1 MVAANREPASSL
13 SRSAILD
20 EIRKAGQ
27 ISRVEIAE
35 RTGQSRSLVTNITA
49 DLIREGLIIEKETIV
64 SKSRG
69 RRRVLL
75 GLNPDAVYVA
85 GVKVSALQVSFAVT
99 DFQAGVKSSLVVP
112 VRTGERPVEFL
123 ADVIEEGLRHC
134 AKAARLNMSAI
145 SGIGIGI
152 PGFIDSA
159 TGICHWTPLYE
170 NCETSLRDLFRDRF
184 DIPAYIENDA
194 NAVTVAEQWFGL
206 GKGVDDFIVVTIEE
220 GVGMGIVLGGR
231 LFTGVRGIAAEF
243 GHMVIDP
250 EGPPCR
256 CGKRGCI
263 EAYASGG
270 GIMRAVRQ
278 AHAEGKW
285 PCADITQLTMPD
297 VIDLAH
303 GGDAVLRRIFRKA
316 GEVLGLGVAG
326 LLQIFNP
333 AKMIFTGE
341 YANSGDLLFNPMRKT
356 IKKLVHKEYLV
367 NTELNVQ
374 PWVDTDWARGAA
386 SLALQEIYKSPLE
399 IMRSLKENNPAPNKK
414 KSAA

>member
-1 MVAANREPASSL
+1 MAAVTREPASSL
-13 SRSAILD
+13 SRSIILD
-20 EIRKAGQ
+20 EIRKAGL

-35 RTGQSRSLVTNITA
+35 HTGQSRSLVTNITA
-49 DLIREGLIIEKETIV
+49 DLIRETLIIEKETMV

-75 GLNPDAVYVA
+75 GLNPNAVYVA
-85 GVKVSALQVSFAVT
+85 GVKVSELQVSFAVT
-99 DFQAGVKSSLVVP
+99 DFQADVKSSLVVP

-134 AKAARLNMSAI
+134 VKAARLDIPDI

-170 NCETSLRDLFRDRF
+170 NCETSLRDLIKERF
-184 DIPAYIENDA
+184 DIPTYIENDA

-206 GKGVDDFIVVTIEE
+206 GKGVDDFIVVTIEK

-231 LFTGVRGIAAEF
+231 LYTGVRGIAAEF

-250 EGPPCR
+250 DGPPCR

-270 GIMRAVRQ
+270 GIMRAVQ
-278 AHAEGKW
+278 KAHAEGKW
-285 PCADITQLTMPD
+285 ACDDINQLTMPD
-297 VIDLAH
+297 VIDLARS
-303 GGDAVLRRIFRKA
+303 GDAFLRGIFRKA
-316 GEVLGLGVAG
+316 GEILGIGVAG

-333 AKMIFTGE
+333 AKIIFTGE
-341 YANSGDLLFNPMRKT
+341 YANSGDLLFEPMQT
-356 IKKLVHKEYLV
+356 NVKKLVHKEYLV
-367 NTELNVQ
+367 DTELNIQ
-374 PWVDTDWARGAA
+374 PWADTDWARGAA
-386 SLALQEIYKSPLE
+386 SLALQEIYKSPLNVA
-399 IMRSLKENNPAPNKK
+399 RPPKTTRPAGRKK

>member
-1 MVAANREPASSL
+1 MAAVTREPSSAL
-13 SRSAILD
+13 SRCVILD
-20 EIRKAGQ
+20 EIRKTGL
-27 ISRVEIAE
+27 ISRVEISE

-49 DLIREGLIIEKETIV
+49 DLIRENLIIEKETIV

-75 GLNPDAVYVA
+75 GLNPDAVHVA

-99 DFQAGVKSSLVVP
+99 DFQAEVKSSLVVP

-123 ADVIEEGLRHC
+123 ADVIEEGVRHC
-134 AKAARLNMSAI
+134 VKAARLNIADI

-170 NCETSLRDLFRDRF
+170 NCETSLRDLIRDRF
-184 DIPAYIENDA
+184 HIPTYMENDA

-206 GKGVDDFIVVTIEE
+206 GKGLDDFIVVTVEE
-220 GVGMGIVLGGR
+220 GVGMGIVLNGR

-250 EGPPCR
+250 DGPPCR

-270 GIMRAVRQ
+270 GIMRAVRE

-285 PCADITQLTMPD
+285 ACDDITQLIMPD
-297 VIDLAH
+297 VIELARE
-303 GGDAVLRRIFRKA
+303 GDAVLRGIFRKA
-316 GEVLGLGVAG
+316 GEVLGIGVAG

-333 AKMIFTGE
+333 AKIIFTGE
-341 YANSGDLLFNPMRKT
+341 YANSGDLLFGPMRKT
-356 IKKLVHKEYLV
+356 VKKLVHKQYLV
-367 NTELNVQ
+367 GTALDVQ
-374 PWVDTDWARGAA
+374 PWADTDWARGAA
-386 SLALQEIYKSPLE
+386 SLALQEIYKSPRNMPRPPE
-399 IMRSLKENNPAPNKK
+399 ARRATQRKRN
-414 KSAA
+414 SAA

>member
-1 MVAANREPASSL
+1 MTAATREPSASV
-13 SRSAILD
+13 SRSIILD
-20 EIRKAGQ
+20 EIRKTGL
-27 ISRVEIAE
+27 ISRVEIAG

-49 DLIREGLIIEKETIV
+49 DLIRENLIIEKETIA

-75 GLNPDAVYVA
+75 GLNPDAVFVA
-85 GVKVSALQVSFAVT
+85 GVKVSAFQVSFAVT

-134 AKAARLNMSAI
+134 VKAARLDMSAI

-170 NCETSLRDLFRDRF
+170 NCEASLRDLIRERF
-184 DIPAYIENDA
+184 DIPTYIENDA

-206 GKGVDDFIVVTIEE
+206 GKGVDDFIVVTVEE

-231 LFTGVRGIAAEF
+231 LFTGARGIAAEF

-250 EGPPCR
+250 DGPPCR

-285 PCADITQLTMPD
+285 ACDDIAQLTMPD
-297 VIDLAH
+297 VIDLAKD
-303 GGDAVLRRIFRKA
+303 GDPVLRGIFRKA

-341 YANSGDLLFNPMRKT
+341 YANSGDLLFAPMRKT
-356 IKKLVHKEYLV
+356 VKKLVHKEYLV
-367 NTELNVQ
+367 ETTLDVQ
-374 PWVDTDWARGAA
+374 PWADTDWARGAA
-386 SLALQEIYKSPLE
+386 SLALQEIYKSPLNMSRQPE
-399 IMRSLKENNPAPNKK
+399 PNKKTRGKK